1 MIVKRLTLANV
12 RAIESAE
19 FSFRP
24 GLNLIVGVNGVGKTT
39 VLEMIA
45 RELAHTVKASSRAKV
60 VPPSIGQSDIRHG
73 AVSATVALHLE
84 IGGQT
89 LSVSEQQTRAE
100 FTLQRPGALASEVEV
115 HARGLHRR
123 GRLKKA
129 QREAEETAAAR
140 TEPTFVP
147 SHSAFGQAAHAE
159 PSRVLAV
166 YFSTERARPSTSTAK
181 KSRAVASENAAYVEA
196 FTGRELRLDAFAEW
210 IHVLRET
217 SHERSEATSILSSL
231 ESAVRRFV
239 PGYLGLE
246 ASDTPPR
253 QLRIVRTATER
264 CSADRLSE
272 AERQLLL
279 KVLRA
284 TNEQMSSNW
293 LPAHPDAD
301 DASVRAARFEIARE
315 YVLKYMPGFGQIEGP
330 IERLPQELEDKTL
343 TEGLGRSIEIDRL
356 PCTLEASHLSDGER
370 GLLALVLDLTRRLAQ
385 ANPGLPD
392 PAASA
397 AAVVLIDELELHLH
411 PGWQRQA
418 VHNLQAAFPRCQFIA
433 TTHSPQVIGEVEH
446 DRIQIIAS
454 GRVYSPTHSYGV
466 DSSRLLEEVMEAD
479 PRAKEVQDLLAEVS
493 TTIGRQD
500 FTRGRELLG
509 KLVDRLGEN
518 DPEVTRIRTLLD
530 FVEGHE

>member
-1 MIVKRLTLANV
+1 MIVTRLKIANV

-24 GLNLIVGVNGVGKTT
+24 GINLIGGVNGVGKTT
-39 VLEMIA
+39 ALEMIG
-45 RELAHTVKASSRAKV
+45 RELAHTIKASSRAKV
-60 VPPSIGQSDIRHG
+60 VPPSFGQSDIRHG
-73 AVSATVALHLE
+73 AVSATVALELE

-89 LSVSEQQTRAE
+89 LAVSEQQTRAE

-129 QREAEETAAAR
+129 QREAQETAAAR

-147 SHSAFGQAAHAE
+147 SHRAFGQAAHAE

-166 YFSTERARPSTSTAK
+166 YFSTERARPSASTAK

-196 FTGRELRLDAFAEW
+196 FTGRELQLDAFAEW

-217 SHERSEATSILSSL
+217 SHERPEATSILSSL

-239 PGYLGLE
+239 PGYLALE
-246 ASDTPPR
+246 ASDSPPR
-253 QLRIVRTATER
+253 QLRIVRTARER
-264 CSADRLSE
+264 CSADRLSG
-272 AERQLLL
+272 AER
-279 KVLRA
+279 
-284 TNEQMSSNW
+284 
-293 LPAHPDAD
+293 HPNAD
-301 DASVRAARFEIARE
+301 DASAGVARLEIARE
-315 YVLKYMPGFGQIEGP
+315 YVSNYMPGFDQIEGP
-330 IERLPQELEDKTL
+330 LNRLPQELDDKIL
-343 TEGLGRSIEIDRL
+343 TEGVGRSIEIDRL
-356 PCTLEASHLSDGER
+356 PCLLEASQLSDGER

-385 ANPGLPD
+385 ANPGLTD

-446 DRIQIIAS
+446 DRIQIIA
-454 GRVYSPTHSYGV
+454 GGQVYSPTHSYGV
-466 DSSRLLEEVMEAD
+466 DSSRVLEEVMDSD
-479 PRAKEVQDLLAEVS
+479 PRAKDIQDLLAEVS
-493 TTIGRQD
+493 KIIGRQD
-500 FTRGRELLG
+500 FVRGRELLAQ
-509 KLVDRLGEN
+509 LAARLGDN

-530 FVEGHE
+530 FVEGNE